1 MAIYENDETW
11 MWCLSRTGRS
21 SCALTCYVR
30 KLVRQKRRIKHSYH
44 RLTALR
50 LFSWNHPIQKEFKVT
65 HNWCFSLHM
74 ILSTLRI
81 IKVWYSIQ
89 WLPVFKKQHH
99 LGDRT
104 KHTDLFFQY
113 NRQLFLACIF
123 IKKLFTYAH
132 MIFNLGINFHLN
144 IDDSM
149 I

>member
-1 MAIYENDETW
+1 MVPQGEQLYLPCPGRPAISLNVFYWADSMAIYENDETW

-104 KHTDLFFQY
+104 KHTVNY
-113 NRQLFLACIF
+113 SS
-123 IKKLFTYAH
+123 
-132 MIFNLGINFHLN
+132 N
-144 IDDSM
+144 ITVSYF
-149 I
+149 